1 MFGVDNVS
9 CVGLS
14 DKNVHSAGPRVRD
27 SKQQSLIRKSGE
39 TKGNNKRPRERKER
53 QSERKNK
60 TKEQGVSKSQ

>member
-9 CVGLS
+9 CVGLK
-14 DKNVHSAGPRVRD
+14 DKNVDSAGPRVLD

-53 QSERKNK
+53 Q
-60 TKEQGVSKSQ
+60 